1 MANTSGAP
9 RAKRPEIKI
18 AVKDYE
24 ALTAYC
30 KGVEGA
36 APTSVIGNLVKE
48 FLEKDEVKA
57 VVAAQSQDKKKLKAI
72 EKKKEMIAKL
82 QAELAEL
89 EA

>member
-1 MANTSGAP
+1 MANTT

-18 AVKDYE
+18 AVKDFE
-24 ALTAYC
+24 ALSTYC

-36 APTSVIGNLVKE
+36 TPTSVISNLIKE

-57 VVAAQSQDKKKLKAI
+57 VIAEQSKDKKKLKTI

-89 EA
+89 EG

>member
-1 MANTSGAP
+1 MANTT

-18 AVKDYE
+18 AVKDFE
-24 ALTAYC
+24 ALSTYC
-30 KGVEGA
+30 KGVEGTT
-36 APTSVIGNLVKE
+36 PTSVISNLVKE

-57 VVAAQSQDKKKLKAI
+57 VIAEQSKDKKKLKTI

-89 EA
+89 EG

>member
-1 MANTSGAP
+1 MANTT

-18 AVKDYE
+18 AVKDFE
-24 ALTAYC
+24 ALSTYC

-36 APTSVIGNLVKE
+36 TPTSVISNLVKE

-57 VVAAQSQDKKKLKAI
+57 VIAEQSKDKKKLKTI
-72 EKKKEMIAKL
+72 EKKKEMIGKL

-89 EA
+89 EG